1 MTHADNK
8 RPGGTSGNDM
18 PQGRLDPQEWRIRL
32 ENALDFPATVRE
44 ALDAVRAASI
54 KTLEAN
60 EQSRQTHDWL
70 LRKKMEVIERELD
83 KPDLTREDRDHL
95 MAMVDDLIER
105 ANAKDEENRR
115 FLAGLTHGGMNA
127 AVTIAGLVIGT
138 AGVVAVTAI
147 AGPDGLRQVGQLLPQ
162 IAQRALR
169 K

>member
-1 MTHADNK
+1 
-8 RPGGTSGNDM
+8 
-18 PQGRLDPQEWRIRL
+18 
-32 ENALDFPATVRE
+32 
-44 ALDAVRAASI
+44 
-54 KTLEAN
+54 
-60 EQSRQTHDWL
+60 
-70 LRKKMEVIERELD
+70 MEVIERELD

-127 AVTIAGLVIGT
+127 AVTIAGLAIGT